1 LNKRFEV
8 MGGESDTDHNLSFGS
23 RRCSPSFLEKMGW
36 ESVINL
42 ASALQPKQKIT
53 LPAIDHLTRNMG
65 NAQVAVQ
72 YHPVSSQSIA
82 WAELGSYFMRWCIV
96 FLLLFMLVVPAGPAS
111 GQEIYF
117 LGGVIGD
124 SETADRSYT
133 WALEYMQGL
142 TKYSAFS
149 VSWLN
154 EGHLPN
160 NRRDGISA
168 QLWGRLNVLHQR
180 FSLEAGIGPYF
191 FYDTK
196 LARGGGG
203 FSNTH
208 GVGAV
213 ASLAGV
219 WYTEGR
225 WLVQLR
231 ANWIETSSSIDTG
244 SVMLG
249 IGYQLDAPPIR
260 GPLAVAPVQRERM
273 TQHEMTVLIGQTI
286 VNSFDSQQS
295 TAQSIEY
302 RHGLARYLDVTIAWL
317 NEGDSRLLRR
327 NGLITQLWAMRGF
340 FDDRIVLGIGFGP
353 YISIDSHSEGG
364 SLSDESGKAI
374 SGIISLTASYRISRD
389 WAVRL
394 SWNRIATGYNR
405 DTDVLMA
412 GPSYR
417 F

>member
-1 LNKRFEV
+1 MK
-8 MGGESDTDHNLSFGS
+8 
-23 RRCSPSFLEKMGW
+23 W
-36 ESVINL
+36 ESFINL

-53 LPAIDHLTRNMG
+53 LPAIDHLTVDMG
-65 NAQVAVQ
+65 NTRVVV
-72 YHPVSSQSIA
+72 PSILYLRNRLYGPL
-82 WAELGSYFMRWCIV
+82 LGSYFMRRCIV
-96 FLLLFMLVVPAGPAS
+96 LLLLCTLIVPAGPAS

-117 LGGVIGD
+117 LGGEIGD
-124 SETADRSYT
+124 LETADRSSA

-160 NRRDGISA
+160 NHRDGISA
-168 QLWGRLNVLHQR
+168 QLWGRLNMMHQR
-180 FSLEAGIGPYF
+180 FSLEAGIGPYL

-196 LARGGGG
+196 LARGGSE
-203 FSNTH
+203 FSDTH

-219 WYTEGR
+219 WQMEGR

-260 GPLAVAPVQRERM
+260 EPLTVAPAHRERT
-273 TQHEMTVLIGQTI
+273 TQHEMTALVGQTI

-327 NGLITQLWAMRGF
+327 NGLITQLWAVREF
-340 FDDRIVLGIGFGP
+340 FDDRIALGIGFGP
-353 YISIDSHSEGG
+353 YISIDSRSVSG
-364 SLSDESGKAI
+364 SLDDESRKTI
-374 SGIISLTASYRISRD
+374 SGIISLTASYRVTRD

-394 SWNRIATGYNR
+394 SWNRIATDYSR
-405 DTDVLMA
+405 DTDVIMA

>member
-1 LNKRFEV
+1 
-8 MGGESDTDHNLSFGS
+8 
-23 RRCSPSFLEKMGW
+23 
-36 ESVINL
+36 
-42 ASALQPKQKIT
+42 
-53 LPAIDHLTRNMG
+53 
-65 NAQVAVQ
+65 
-72 YHPVSSQSIA
+72 
-82 WAELGSYFMRWCIV
+82 MRWGIIL
-96 FLLLFMLVVPAGPAS
+96 LLLFMLFIPAVPVFG
-111 GQEIYF
+111 EELYL

-124 SETADRSYT
+124 LDTADRSHT

-142 TKYSAFS
+142 TRHSAFS

-160 NRRDGISA
+160 NHRDGIGA

-180 FSLEAGIGPYF
+180 FSLEAGIGPYL

-196 LARGGGG
+196 LARGESG
-203 FSNTH
+203 FSDTH

-213 ASLAGV
+213 ASLAAV

-244 SVMLG
+244 SMMFG
-249 IGYQLDAPPIR
+249 IGYQLDAPPMR
-260 GPLAVAPVQRERM
+260 GPLAVSPAQRERT
-273 TQHEMTVLIGQTI
+273 TQHEITALIGQTI

-302 RHGLARYLDVTIAWL
+302 RYGLARYLDVTIAWL
-317 NEGDSRLLRR
+317 NEGDNRILRR
-327 NGLITQLWAMRGF
+327 NGLTTQLWAVREF
-340 FDDRIVLGIGFGP
+340 FDDRIALGIGFGP
-353 YISIDSHSEGG
+353 YISIDSHSDSG
-364 SLSDESGKAI
+364 SLNNESRRAI
-374 SGIISLTASYRISRD
+374 SGIVTLTASYRINRN
-389 WAVRL
+389 WAGRL

-405 DTDVLMA
+405 DTDVIMA